1 MGLVHAYKKGEVPA
15 SQVSQ
20 AVKDAAKSMKK
31 KSTKKFASTKHKGLP
46 NKVKSEYMNED
57 GHTDVASAERKLKL
71 IMKDAMD
78 TLNALRSLSN
88 EDSLPSWW
96 TDKITLAKD
105 YVGKSRD
112 YIMNPAE
119 SVNEKTISI
128 GGKDLMKYLMKRF
141 KMSKS
146 QAIDSMKKHKMD
158 MSFLKK
164 ESVNERISVSDERHF
179 GKKGIIIMID
189 DNGEKV
195 SAIFKDKKNA
205 KGFNRNKP
213 SDIKKLL
220 QLAKKTKFP
229 KAIDESINENYYVLS
244 QKKGTTNKP
253 EAEVFKSKILA
264 LRYAKS
270 LEKTHVIMFLDKQS
284 NMKNIKVKSE
294 SVNETPQKVAKLLIK
309 YGNNPKDVKDM
320 VKKHYKKAKKDRSK
334 STPSELAK
342 YISFLSANE
351 SVNEATSLGADMLLG
366 GIATVIKKAGMR
378 PKTAKMMGGG
388 FKVSK
393 RDKVG
398 FKIEVEIRGM
408 DKKETFPLQFETE
421 RGMLYVVIKNKPIKL
436 GKYTMVT
443 QAAQNLKKVGAALI
457 GDKDVKRIA

>member
-31 KSTKKFASTKHKGLP
+31 KSTKKMASTKHKGLP
-46 NKVKSEYMNED
+46 NKVRSENMNED

-119 SVNEKTISI
+119 SVNE
-128 GGKDLMKYLMKRF
+128 
-141 KMSKS
+141 
-146 QAIDSMKKHKMD
+146 
-158 MSFLKK
+158 
-164 ESVNERISVSDERHF
+164 RISVSDERHF

-189 DNGEKV
+189 DNGKKV

-205 KGFNRNKP
+205 KEFNRNKP
-213 SDIKKLL
+213 ADIKKLL
-220 QLAKKTKFP
+220 QLAKKTKYP
-229 KAIDESINENYYVLS
+229 KAID
-244 QKKGTTNKP
+244 
-253 EAEVFKSKILA
+253 
-264 LRYAKS
+264 
-270 LEKTHVIMFLDKQS
+270 
-284 NMKNIKVKSE
+284 E

-309 YGNNPKDVKDM
+309 YGNNTKDVKDM
-320 VKKHYKKAKKDRSK
+320 IKKHYKTAKKDRSK
-334 STPSELAK
+334 STPSELAN

-351 SVNEATSLGADMLLG
+351 SVSEATSLGADMLLG

-408 DKKETFPLQFETE
+408 DKKKTFPLQFETE

-436 GKYTMVT
+436 GKYTMVA
-443 QAAQNLKKVGAALI
+443 QAAQNLKKVGMALI
-457 GDKDVKRIA
+457 GDKDIKRIA

>member
-31 KSTKKFASTKHKGLP
+31 KSTKKMASTKHKGLP
-46 NKVKSEYMNED
+46 NKVRSENMNED

-119 SVNEKTISI
+119 SVNEDITSAGYFFLRKAAYGIGIALRDLNSGIKRQNDKIVLNEIDYIYDKVIDMKRMLKNKKYNESINEKTVSI
-128 GGKDLMKYLMKRF
+128 GGEDLMKYLMKRF

-146 QAIDSMKKHKMD
+146 QAIASMKKHKMD

-164 ESVNERISVSDERHF
+164 ESV
-179 GKKGIIIMID
+179 
-189 DNGEKV
+189 
-195 SAIFKDKKNA
+195 
-205 KGFNRNKP
+205 
-213 SDIKKLL
+213 
-220 QLAKKTKFP
+220 
-229 KAIDESINENYYVLS
+229 NENYYVLS

-284 NMKNIKVKSE
+284 NMKNIQVKSE

-334 STPSELAK
+334 STPSELAN

-351 SVNEATSLGADMLLG
+351 SVNEGKGVEKILKMASEKSFGK
-366 GIATVIKKAGMR
+366 IAGRTVDGMTAGLFKAVYDKA
-378 PKTAKMMGGG
+378 PQNSKDKIDKMNE
-388 FKVSK
+388 K
-393 RDKVG
+393 
-398 FKIEVEIRGM
+398 
-408 DKKETFPLQFETE
+408 Q
-421 RGMLYVVIKNKPIKL
+421 LYVFMGKLWNKFGRQVKL
-436 GKYTMVT
+436 S
-443 QAAQNLKKVGAALI
+443 
-457 GDKDVKRIA
+457 